1 MRKYLRRELCLL
13 ELDDAEYFQYTPSVP
28 DFRYMSIIL
37 EQEYEFNYLS
47 KSPVQPMYH
56 LYAAPKEEKLR
67 AFLACFDAEVLLYF
81 DSKLDQKTPCLI
93 IFLCCVRYLA
103 KQIKLKDWEG
113 KKYNHLD
120 KFHLRWLKI
129 KEFDASSP
137 SALDSLRVVQT
148 QAILFLKSMTE
159 RGGSDIER
167 LRISITSS
175 LIDLESI

>member
-1 MRKYLRRELCLL
+1 MYRNFSNTGWRDRKTKFLAIAEALRKYLRRELCLL

-113 KKYNHLD
+113 KKYNHVD
-120 KFHLRWLKI
+120 KFHFKWLKI
-129 KEFDASSP
+129 KEFSNAACSSAP
-137 SALDSLRVVQT
+137 A
-148 QAILFLKSMTE
+148 
-159 RGGSDIER
+159 
-167 LRISITSS
+167 
-175 LIDLESI
+175 

>member
-47 KSPVQPMYH
+47 KSAVQPMYN
-56 LYAAPKEEKLR
+56 LYAASKEEKLR

-113 KKYNHLD
+113 KKYNHLELLQNSNMKQRSAGTFPTD
-120 KFHLRWLKI
+120 LPKGKI
-129 KEFDASSP
+129 IFEIP
-137 SALDSLRVVQT
+137 W
-148 QAILFLKSMTE
+148 E
-159 RGGSDIER
+159 R
-167 LRISITSS
+167 
-175 LIDLESI
+175 

>member
-1 MRKYLRRELCLL
+1 M

-47 KSPVQPMYH
+47 KSAVQPMYN
-56 LYAAPKEEKLR
+56 LYAASKEEKLR

-113 KKYNHLD
+113 KSPLNVGT
-120 KFHLRWLKI
+120 
-129 KEFDASSP
+129 EF
-137 SALDSLRVVQT
+137 
-148 QAILFLKSMTE
+148 IFF
-159 RGGSDIER
+159 
-167 LRISITSS
+167 
-175 LIDLESI
+175 ESRYVP

>member
-47 KSPVQPMYH
+47 KSPVQPMYN
-56 LYAAPKEEKLR
+56 LYAASKDEKLR

-113 KKYNHLD
+113 KKYNHLA
-120 KFHLRWLKI
+120 LLPNSNLKQR
-129 KEFDASSP
+129 S
-137 SALDSLRVVQT
+137 VVT
-148 QAILFLKSMTE
+148 FPTDLPERKILFE
-159 RGGSDIER
+159 VP
-167 LRISITSS
+167 
-175 LIDLESI
+175 

>member
-47 KSPVQPMYH
+47 KSPVQPMYN
-56 LYAAPKEEKLR
+56 LYAASKEEKLR

-113 KKYNHLD
+113 KRACHTL
-120 KFHLRWLKI
+120 
-129 KEFDASSP
+129 
-137 SALDSLRVVQT
+137 VQ
-148 QAILFLKSMTE
+148 K
-159 RGGSDIER
+159 
-167 LRISITSS
+167 
-175 LIDLESI
+175 

>member
-47 KSPVQPMYH
+47 KSAVQPMYN
-56 LYAAPKEEKLR
+56 LYAASKEEKLR

-113 KKYNHLD
+113 KKYNHLA
-120 KFHLRWLKI
+120 LLQNSNLNQR
-129 KEFDASSP
+129 
-137 SALDSLRVVQT
+137 SAGTFPTDLPVQK
-148 QAILFLKSMTE
+148 ILFE
-159 RGGSDIER
+159 VP
-167 LRISITSS
+167 
-175 LIDLESI
+175 